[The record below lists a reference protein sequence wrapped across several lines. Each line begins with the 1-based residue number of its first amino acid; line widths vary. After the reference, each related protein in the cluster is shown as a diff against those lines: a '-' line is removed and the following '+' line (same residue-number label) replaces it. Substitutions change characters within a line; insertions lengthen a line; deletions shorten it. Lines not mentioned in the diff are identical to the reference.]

1 MAGCGSASVWAA
13 DRRNVPIVD
22 GHAVL
27 ISQIQAGGVGLN
39 LQAASVVTICEPQA
53 KPTTEEQ
60 AISRLH
66 RMGQV
71 RSVQAHRLLVSDS
84 VDERMLE
91 ILAEKAKLFDDYAR
105 RAGSGSANE
114 HLRRETGLQALLA
127 GRGLT
132 FCGKRAGHLG

>member
-1 MAGCGSASVWAA
+1 MAMPCSSARSRPA
-13 DRRNVPIVD
+13 
-22 GHAVL
+22 
-27 ISQIQAGGVGLN
+27 GVGLN

-105 RAGSGSANE
+105 RSDIADASPDAVDISDSELA
-114 HLRRETGLQALLA
+114 RRVVAMEQERLA
-127 GRGLT
+127 REAFASQGRV
-132 FCGKRAGHLG
+132 R

>member
-1 MAGCGSASVWAA
+1 M
-13 DRRNVPIVD
+13 
-22 GHAVL
+22 
-27 ISQIQAGGVGLN
+27 
-39 LQAASVVTICEPQA
+39 TICEPQA

-114 HLRRETGLQALLA
+114 HLRRETGSKLCSLA
-127 GRGLT
+127 ED
-132 FCGKRAGHLG
+132 